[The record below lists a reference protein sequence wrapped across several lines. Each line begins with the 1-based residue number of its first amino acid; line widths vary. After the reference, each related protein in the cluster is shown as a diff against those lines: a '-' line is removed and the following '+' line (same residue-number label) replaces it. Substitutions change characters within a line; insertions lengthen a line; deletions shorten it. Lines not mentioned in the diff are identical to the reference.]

1 MRNVLRCGAARTHCP
16 HRLLSHM
23 AKRHSGFVLPVTV
36 ILLALISV
44 GVALMAHRSDQLR
57 SLVTAARQEQQAS
70 VLVQRHLAM
79 ALMLSNTL
87 PHYKSRLGD
96 IELDG
101 RFYRGADGS
110 FISYQDAAGLFNLRW
125 ATQVELAR
133 FLRAVGVAEDRLVPL
148 ADKLLD
154 YMDADDLVRANG
166 AEAAEYRSAKLPP
179 PRGAPLLTAHELQ
192 RVLGWRDLEGA
203 TLAAVLENGYFA
215 PDSTLNRFT
224 ATAVALSAVSGLSL
238 EGARAALAQRPPGAA
253 LEIESMPNVVSG
265 SFLSA
270 SRYSMSSSPTVHIKI
285 CPAQTAWC
293 QHASITNTPNSSAG
307 PWHVDYSVRQMRQAP
322 LPPVASTPLFPE
334 KPSNTPTPPVITPF
348 GFGQ

>member
-1 MRNVLRCGAARTHCP
+1 MRCCPSRPSSLAQAHGA
-16 HRLLSHM
+16 
-23 AKRHSGFVLPVTV
+23 GFVLPVTV

-70 VLVQRHLAM
+70 MQVQRQLAM
-79 ALMLSNTL
+79 ALVLSNTL
-87 PHYKSRLGD
+87 PRYKSRLGD

-101 RFYRGADGS
+101 RFYRAADGS
-110 FISYQDAAGLFNLRW
+110 FVSYQDAAGLFNLRW
-125 ATQVELAR
+125 ASQAELVR

-166 AEAAEYRSAKLPP
+166 AEAADYLAAKLPP
-179 PRGAPLLTAHELQ
+179 PRGAPLLSEHELQ
-192 RVLGWRDLEGA
+192 RVLGWRDLEA
-203 TLAAVLENGYFA
+203 PILAAVLENGYIA
-215 PDSTLNRFT
+215 PASTLNRYT

-238 EGARAALAQRPPGAA
+238 DGARAALAQRPPGAA
-253 LEIESMPNVVSG
+253 LEIESLPNVAFG

-270 SRYSMSSSPTVHIKI
+270 SRYSMLSSPTVHIKI

-293 QHASITNTPNSSAG
+293 QHVSITNTPNSAAG
-307 PWHVDYSVRQMRQAP
+307 PWHVDYSVRQMRRAA
-322 LPPVASTPLFPE
+322 LPPIASTPLLPE